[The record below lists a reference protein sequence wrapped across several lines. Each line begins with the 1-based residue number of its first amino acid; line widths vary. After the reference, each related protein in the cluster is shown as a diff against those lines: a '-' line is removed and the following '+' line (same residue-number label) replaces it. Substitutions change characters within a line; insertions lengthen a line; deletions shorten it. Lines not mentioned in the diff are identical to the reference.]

1 MTTFDVILAIARI
14 LDHLGI
20 AYMIGG
26 SVASSVHGRLRTTQD
41 ADFVIDLSPGQ
52 IEPLMQSLAQDFYVS
67 RDAMREAVRDR
78 RSFNA
83 IHTAT
88 SFKVDLFILGNTPYD
103 VEAFGR
109 RSLEKLDDSSETRL
123 VLSRPEDSVLHK
135 LQWYR
140 MGGEVSE
147 QQWRDV
153 LGVLQVQEGRLD
165 EAYLDRWAAQ
175 LGVSDLLA
183 KVRREAAG
191 N

>member
-52 IEPLMQSLAQDFYVS
+52 IEPLAQSLAQDFYVS

-78 RSFNA
+78 QSFNA

-88 SFKVDLFILGNTPYD
+88 SFKVDLFILRNTPYD
-103 VEAFGR
+103 MEAFAR
-109 RSLEKLDDSSETRL
+109 RSLEKLSDSSETKL
-123 VLSRPEDSVLHK
+123 VLNRPEDSVLQK
-135 LQWYR
+135 LHWYR
-140 MGGEVSE
+140 LGGEVSE

-175 LGVSDLLA
+175 LGVGDLLA

-191 N
+191 D